1 MSNPNLK
8 EYLFSNV
15 CTVVEETLVKAK
27 SYEDAVDIYLSGGG
41 QTDEVDSFG
50 GDWECID
57 NPDEYE
63 ENEDVSASC

>member
-41 QTDEVDSFG
+41 QTEEVDSFG

-57 NPDEYE
+57 NPDEHDDNE
-63 ENEDVSASC
+63 GENNG

>member
-1 MSNPNLK
+1 MANPNLK

-41 QTDEVDSFG
+41 ETDEVDSFG

-57 NPDEYE
+57 NPDECE
-63 ENEDVSASC
+63 ECA